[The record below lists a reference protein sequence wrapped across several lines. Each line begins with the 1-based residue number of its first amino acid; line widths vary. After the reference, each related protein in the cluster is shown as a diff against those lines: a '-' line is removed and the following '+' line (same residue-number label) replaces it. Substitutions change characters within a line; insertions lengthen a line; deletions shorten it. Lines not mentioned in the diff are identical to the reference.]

1 MYRRFKPAVLLLG
14 VLISLG
20 LLATGAPGSGSP
32 EPKEIKI
39 GVLYPLSGGLA
50 ATGETMKEG
59 VELAAEL
66 INNKY
71 PELGIP
77 IGNWEGIP
85 SLGGAKI
92 KPVFVDHRADPGL
105 GADLAKKL
113 IVDEKVAGLLG
124 CYNSSVTKTVSV
136 VAERYG
142 VPHLNG
148 TSSSPT
154 LTQRNLKWFW
164 RTSPHDAIFTK
175 DLFDLLDGMI
185 QGKAQGLGAI
195 PKERIDELAIATE
208 DTEYGSAAREQI
220 HKFAEERGYKVVESF
235 VYPHSAPDLTSEC
248 RRLTASKAECF
259 LFASYLSDSILYVRT
274 LKSMRAAPR
283 LMWGQDAGFIQPDF
297 SKTLGADISGILTR
311 AVFAS
316 ALAKVKPIAAKINT
330 IYREKAGFDF
340 SGASA
345 RAFTGLQTWAYV
357 LNNAGSTEP
366 EALRKAFNGL
376 HIPADEHIM
385 PWGAIEFGSLF
396 PGETHQNIGGTGI
409 IAQYQWNK
417 EKGELTFE
425 VVYPFEYATA
435 DMIYPFPG
443 WK

>member
-1 MYRRFKPAVLLLG
+1 MYRKFKPILLLLW

-20 LLATGAPGSGSP
+20 LLASGAWGYGA
-32 EPKEIKI
+32 
-39 GVLYPLSGGLA
+39 LSGGLA
-50 ATGETMKEG
+50 ATGKTMKEG
-59 VELAAEL
+59 IELAAEL

-71 PELGIP
+71 PDLGIP

-85 SLGGAKI
+85 NLGGAKI
-92 KPVFVDHRADPGL
+92 KPVFMDHRADPGL
-105 GADLAKKL
+105 GADLAKRL
-113 IVDEKVAGLLG
+113 IEDENVTGLLG

-154 LTQRNLKWFW
+154 LTQRGLKWFW

-185 QGKAQGLGAI
+185 QGKAPGLGAI
-195 PKERIDELAIATE
+195 PKERIDEIAIATE
-208 DTEYGSAAREQI
+208 DTEFGSAAREQI
-220 HKFAEERGYKVVESF
+220 HNFAKERGYKVVESF
-235 VYPHSAPDLTSEC
+235 VYPHSAPDLTSES
-248 RRLTASKAECF
+248 RRLTASNAEVF
-259 LFASYLSDSILYVRT
+259 LFASYLSDSILFIRT
-274 LKSMRAAPR
+274 LKSMRAEPK
-283 LMWGQDAGFIQPDF
+283 LIWGQDAGFIQPDF
-297 SKTLGADISGILTR
+297 SKTLGSDINGILTR

-316 ALAKVKPIAAKINT
+316 TLAKVKPIAAKINN
-330 IYREKAGFDF
+330 IYREKAGVDF

-345 RAFTGLQTWAYV
+345 RAFTGLHTWAYV

-366 EALRKAFNGL
+366 EALREAFNDL
-376 HIPADEHIM
+376 YFPADEHIM
-385 PWGAIEFGSLF
+385 PWGPIEFGSLF
-396 PGETHQNIGGTGI
+396 PEETNQNIGGTGI
-409 IAQYQWNK
+409 IAQYQWNE

-425 VVYPFEYATA
+425 VVYPFDYATA